1 MRNNPDHLQSF
12 ESEKYLVEFNKEK
25 VRLWCVRNGMKF
37 ISGRRGQFGQ
47 LEIKV
52 RGKRGQFGQLE
63 IKVQERK
70 EIKCVLVLESEIEGV

>member
-52 RGKRGQFGQLE
+52 
-63 IKVQERK
+63 QERK
-70 EIKCVLVLESEIEGV
+70 EIKCILVLESEIEGV